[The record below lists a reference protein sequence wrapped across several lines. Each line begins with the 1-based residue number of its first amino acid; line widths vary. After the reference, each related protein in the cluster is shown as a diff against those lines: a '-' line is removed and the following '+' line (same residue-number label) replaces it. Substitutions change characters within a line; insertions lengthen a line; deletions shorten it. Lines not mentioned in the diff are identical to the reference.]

1 MSLKK
6 RISLP
11 VKRIEPIR
19 LHQVSARKKNFQR
32 IPLEDIDED
41 KIIFYDIETDHQF
54 ASYAKLKTIAWQEG
68 INGEPKMIRSG
79 ADRRA
84 FQQKLQAPDVFKVDF
99 NGCNF
104 DRIVLLRHG
113 YRIDWNNFH
122 DLFFVFKTINPRLPS
137 FSLKFINFYFL
148 GDPHFPQGDLE
159 DWMNETGK
167 PMHEAPMPI
176 LSAYNKYDVTQT
188 KNIFRLGWDIV
199 IRDEFWN
206 PYMQDLLI
214 GEPLYEME
222 TEGGMYLNR
231 KECSFRLHLL
241 QKEIFTQTNRAIKLT
256 NGEVQNANS
265 SPQLG
270 RYFSEFENLEIELTA
285 DDNFRVDKAFL
296 LSIRDRNP
304 LADCAF
310 RIREANA
317 AIKYFENF
325 LHALDDASYVE
336 TQRAAWIP
344 IQLSASAARTRRFT
358 SQSLYKLNFQN
369 PSSDADYVNVI
380 PQGQLGWWFDAT
392 QIENVVHIYES
403 EDYLRRAAYEADYN
417 WNEYVWLCDITY
429 GVKRSKTEWDDK
441 KHFPSTVVPHWSIYK
456 EKKSVKL
463 GMNFGM
469 GLDKYCKMNGLTRDI
484 GTQLY
489 ADVHKACPAIKE
501 LQHRVARDIRQ
512 YGYVEDAFGYR
523 YSGTEDQ
530 AYKVVAYLIQGCGT
544 GALPKAQIRAN
555 WETLRGGDKMMPERL
570 RRNQV
575 KCGVMSGTTHDENG
589 GRIDLRMDP
598 ERILHLMQKM
608 NFNMSEKFS
617 GKFDDIPLR
626 AKLYLSKTNKKKK
639 IECDIN
645 DHEKILTIITG
656 DPCYKCGATG
666 EIEVQDR
673 QRKCSTCK
681 GYGYVNT
688 RKLD

>member
-1 MSLKK
+1 M
-6 RISLP
+6 
-11 VKRIEPIR
+11 E
-19 LHQVSARKKNFQR
+19 
-32 IPLEDIDED
+32 EIDED

-68 INGEPKMIRSG
+68 INGEPKMIRSL
-79 ADRRA
+79 ADRQA
-84 FQQKLQAPDVFKVDF
+84 FQLKLRAPDVIKVDF

-113 YRIDWNNFH
+113 YQINWMNFH
-122 DLFFVFKTINPRLPS
+122 DLFFIFKTINPRLPS

-148 GDPHFPQGDLE
+148 GDPHFPQGILE
-159 DWMNETGK
+159 DWMNENNA
-167 PMHEAPMPI
+167 PMHMAPAKI
-176 LSAYNKYDVTQT
+176 LHDYNMWDVTQT
-188 KNIFRLGWDIV
+188 KNIFRLGWDVV

-206 PYMQDLLI
+206 AYGQDLMI

-231 KECSFRLHLL
+231 QECSFRLHLL
-241 QKEIFTQTNRAIKLT
+241 QKEIQHQTKRALELT
-256 NGEVQNANS
+256 GGIVQNANS

-270 RYFSEFENLEIELTA
+270 KYFTEYDNLEIELTA

-304 LADCAF
+304 LADCAY

-325 LHALDDASYVE
+325 LRALDDSSYKE
-336 TQRAAWIP
+336 TQSRSWIP

-369 PSSDADYVNVI
+369 PSSDADIVNII
-380 PQGQLGWWFDAT
+380 PPGQLGWWYDAT

-403 EDYLRRAAYEADYN
+403 EDYQRRAAYENDPE

-429 GVKRSKTEWDDK
+429 GVKRSKAEWDDK
-441 KHFPSTVVPHWSIYK
+441 KHFASTVVPHWSIYK

-469 GLDKYCKMNGLTRDI
+469 GLAKYCKMNGLTQDI

-489 ADVHKACPAIKE
+489 ADVHQACPAIKE

-512 YGYVEDAFGYR
+512 YGYVSDAFGYR

-544 GALPKAQIRAN
+544 GALPKAQIRSN
-555 WETLRGGDKMMPERL
+555 WESLRTFDRYMPERL

-598 ERILHLMQKM
+598 EHILHLLQKM
-608 NFNMSEKFS
+608 MFNMTEKFS
-617 GKFDDIPLR
+617 GKFDNIPLR

-639 IECDIN
+639 IECDID
-645 DHEKILTIITG
+645 DHEKILSIITG
-656 DPCYKCGATG
+656 DPCDKCGATG
-666 EIEVQDR
+666 EVEVKNHQC
-673 QRKCSTCK
+673 KCSNCK
-681 GYGYVNT
+681 GYGYIST
-688 RKLD
+688 RKLN